1 MELPSIAEFYRNRC
15 VLVTGGTGFMGKVLV
30 EKLLRSCPDIETIYL
45 LARAKSGAKIQDRI
59 QEVIGT
65 QVKVFRPSRSPW
77 RPSLFYVGLFIFG
90 LT

>member
-1 MELPSIAEFYRNRC
+1 
-15 VLVTGGTGFMGKVLV
+15 MGKVLV

-65 QVKVFRPSRSPW
+65 QVKVFVLHGRPGAPLSFMSDF
-77 RPSLFYVGLFIFG
+77 SFC
-90 LT
+90 